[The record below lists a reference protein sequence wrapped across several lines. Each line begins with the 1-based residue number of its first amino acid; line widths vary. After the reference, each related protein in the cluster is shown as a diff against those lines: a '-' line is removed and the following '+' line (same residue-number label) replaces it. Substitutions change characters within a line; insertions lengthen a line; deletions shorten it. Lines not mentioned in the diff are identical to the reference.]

1 MTRESTNK
9 IPAAMAVRTVRKV
22 SGPASL
28 VPYLATMKP
37 VLHKTT
43 KSAGATAA
51 NREESVGP
59 EEVIPMT
66 VGAFRLGTLPTYE

>member
-1 MTRESTNK
+1 M
-9 IPAAMAVRTVRKV
+9 VRNV

-43 KSAGATAA
+43 NSPGATAA
-51 NREESVGP
+51 AREDVAEPVV
-59 EEVIPMT
+59 VIPMT
-66 VGAFRLGTLPTYE
+66 VGGAGFGTLPTYE